1 MSNINI
7 VNLSS
12 YVAPKVTEEKNKEFV
27 AYGEDNNYYQYLI
40 DQYQGSPTNNAIING
55 VTEMIYGKGLNATNS
70 DRKPEEYAK
79 MVTLFKKDDVKK
91 VCSDFYLLG
100 R

>member
-27 AYGEDNNYYQYLI
+27 LSLPKREEKNFEDLFNYSNPKAI
-40 DQYQGSPTNNAIING
+40 D
-55 VTEMIYGKGLNATNS
+55 
-70 DRKPEEYAK
+70 
-79 MVTLFKKDDVKK
+79 
-91 VCSDFYLLG
+91 LL
-100 R
+100 

>member
-27 AYGEDNNYYQYLI
+27 AYGK
-40 DQYQGSPTNNAIING
+40 IIITIN
-55 VTEMIYGKGLNATNS
+55 T
-70 DRKPEEYAK
+70 
-79 MVTLFKKDDVKK
+79 
-91 VCSDFYLLG
+91 
-100 R
+100 